1 MELKMF
7 VWRAA
12 FLVLLVAVPG
22 FAMAPKISDAPE
34 QDDDEV
40 AAVEEPPMDNED
52 DGYEPEQ
59 QTTPEQLKKLHA
71 YFDNDAD
78 GQVSMSE
85 IWNFSKVTQ
94 KSIAAKEAAEE
105 MPEMD
110 GDKDGKLSLGE
121 ILKSHYGEAGDEE
134 VLHKFKARDGEK
146 FKAAD
151 TNNDGFLDLSEF
163 SSFSYPML
171 NDDVLQTVAR
181 HTLQD
186 QDEDKD
192 GFLTVDEF
200 SLEETGE
207 TSEEYLET
215 FKKLD
220 TDGSGKLDEQELLPW
235 ESGHF
240 HKKQDMENFMQ
251 LADTNSDQHV
261 TWEEL
266 NAVQEEDH
274 GAEYHFDEMI
284 RHYDL

>member
-1 MELKMF
+1 MRRHRVEVKMC

-22 FAMAPKISDAPE
+22 VATTPEVSAPE

-40 AAVEEPPMDNED
+40 AAMEEPP
-52 DGYEPEQ
+52 
-59 QTTPEQLKKLHA
+59 TLEQLKKLHA

-85 IWNFSKVTQ
+85 IWNFSQVTQ
-94 KSIAAKEAAEE
+94 KLIAAKEAAEE
-105 MPEMD
+105 MPLMD
-110 GDKDGKLSLGE
+110 GDKDGKLSLDE
-121 ILKSHYGEAGDEE
+121 ILKSHYEEADEEE

-151 TNNDGFLDLSEF
+151 TNNDGFLDISEF
-163 SSFSYPML
+163 SLFSCPML
-171 NDDVLQTVAR
+171 NDDVLQTVTR
-181 HTLQD
+181 HSLQD
-186 QDEDKD
+186 EDEDKD

-200 SLEETGE
+200 SGKLEENSE
-207 TSEEYLET
+207 RSEEDLET

-220 TDGSGKLDEQELLPW
+220 TDGNGKLDEQELLPW

-240 HKKQDMENFMQ
+240 HKKQDMEDFMGF
-251 LADTNSDQHV
+251 ADTNSDQHV

-266 NAVQEEDH
+266 KDVQEKNHVAD
-274 GAEYHFDEMI
+274 YHFHEMI
-284 RHYDL
+284 RHYEL